1 MPAARTK
8 WVRRG
13 GYAVA
18 LLLKAAL
25 TAIEDVR
32 TIGRTDGGDGMTAT
46 ARLEVRVRPDSKARL
61 EYAAELANVPL
72 SDFVRDAAEDRADR
86 VLQEHESRTRVPAA
100 FFDDLLAA
108 LDAPAQPNI
117 ALKDAAT
124 LARDVV
130 KRA

>member
-1 MPAARTK
+1 
-8 WVRRG
+8 
-13 GYAVA
+13 
-18 LLLKAAL
+18 
-25 TAIEDVR
+25 
-32 TIGRTDGGDGMTAT
+32 MTAT

-61 EYAAELANVPL
+61 EYAAQLANVPL